1 MVWKKRRHHLN
12 RKTALRAF
20 KNLSNGMVSDDTNLY
35 TNSVDKFVD
44 KLWVIGIFAFGTTQA
59 FRCLKNSQI
68 KYNKIN

>member
-1 MVWKKRRHHLN
+1 
-12 RKTALRAF
+12 
-20 KNLSNGMVSDDTNLY
+20 MVSDDTNLY

-68 KYNKIN
+68 KHNKINWL